1 MIFCLLTF
9 RSRAAFLLARSS
21 SRLPAPVPSHISP
34 VALLPDDARLPDVFP
49 LPSLLLLPD
58 DGLFFPA
65 VFFPA
70 RGLLPPDGLRPVPVL
85 SPLIG
90 PVSDPARSP
99 DAVLPASRGLLP
111 PAALPDAAVLLPA
124 AALPPAP
131 GLPSAAALLP
141 ATGLPLPAGLL
152 CAASIFGFFP
162 AVSLSSRP
170 IYPYSCFP
178 VIHRRP
184 APCKNADLSE
194 DPAPKPGSLFMSGH
208 KLSFPIVAHFTQP
221 CPEKLQLPTFD
232 HNVIQ

>member
-1 MIFCLLTF
+1 MVIFCLLTF

-124 AALPPAP
+124 STLLPDPVRPSAAALLPDTARLSAAALPPAP
-131 GLPSAAALLP
+131 GRPP

-184 APCKNADLSE
+184 APCKTQISPKIAPRN
-194 DPAPKPGSLFMSGH
+194 PAACSCPVTNYP
-208 KLSFPIVAHFTQP
+208 FP
-221 CPEKLQLPTFD
+221 
-232 HNVIQ
+232 